1 MASTRQTEE
10 MFPPGWDGSRRARG
24 AAVVITVALSLAG
37 CGDDSDSAAT
47 GPGSSD
53 YLDQP
58 ATMATVDVDVD
69 GVPLSPVRDAGR
81 RFMTRCVGDGDASVL
96 LVSGWT
102 APQEEWSEVQAK
114 VGSVAHV
121 CSYDRLGVGESG
133 PLPPN
138 QTFETFAADIEI
150 LVDALDLARPIV
162 IVGHSL
168 GGPIAMTWA
177 SSHVSDTRGVVLL
190 DAPDA
195 EFFEWQGSVMTDQLK
210 AEMGDPLGPA
220 SGDAE
225 HVDRPVA
232 YAELK
237 ELDPLGDT
245 PLAVLTHDPT
255 NPNTYEF
262 ALADVSPKEETSEA
276 WLDAQHRWQALSDNS
291 ELVTVDG
298 AGHSIHLD
306 EPDSVVAAI
315 LATLE

>member
-1 MASTRQTEE
+1 MALTLQTEE
-10 MFPPGWDGSRRARG
+10 MFPAGSAGSRRARG
-24 AAVVITVALSLAG
+24 TAVVITLAISLAA

-53 YLDQP
+53 YLDQA
-58 ATMATVDVDVD
+58 ATMETVDVD
-69 GVPLSPVRDAGR
+69 GVALSPVRDGGR
-81 RFMTRCVGDGDASVL
+81 QFMTRCVGDGDASVL

-114 VGSVAHV
+114 VGSVARV
-121 CSYDRLGVGESG
+121 CSYDRLGIGESG
-133 PLPPN
+133 PLPPR
-138 QTFETFAADIEI
+138 QTFETFAADIDM
-150 LVDALDLARPIV
+150 LVDALDLHRPIV

-168 GGPIAMTWA
+168 GGPMAMTWA

-195 EFFEWQGSVMTDQLK
+195 EFFEWQGSVMTDALK

-225 HVDRPVA
+225 HVDRPAA

-245 PLAVLTHDPT
+245 PLVVLTPDPT
-255 NPNTYEF
+255 NPHTYES
-262 ALADVSPKEETSEA
+262 ARADVSPPSETSEA
-276 WLDAQHRWQALSDNS
+276 WLDAQHRWLALSDNS

-315 LATLE
+315 LAALA

>member
-1 MASTRQTEE
+1 MASTRQTGE
-10 MFPPGWDGSRRARG
+10 MSPAGWGGSRRATG
-24 AAVVITVALSLAG
+24 TAVMIMLVLLLAA

-53 YLDQP
+53 FLKQA
-58 ATMATVDVDVD
+58 ATMETVDVD
-69 GVPLSPVRDAGR
+69 GVALSPVQDAGR
-81 RFMTRCVGDGDASVL
+81 QFMTRCVGDGDASVL

-114 VGSVAHV
+114 VGSVARV
-121 CSYDRLGVGESG
+121 CSYDRLGIGESG
-133 PLPPN
+133 PLPPS
-138 QTFETFAADIEI
+138 QTFETFAADIDF
-150 LVDALDLARPIV
+150 LVDALDLRRPIV

-168 GGPIAMTWA
+168 GGPMAMTWA
-177 SSHVSDTRGVVLL
+177 SSHVGDTRGVVLL

-195 EFFEWQGSVMTDQLK
+195 EFFEWQGSVMTDELK

-225 HVDRPVA
+225 HVDRLVA
-232 YAELK
+232 YAELA

-245 PLAVLTHDPT
+245 PLIVLTHGPK

-262 ALADVSPKEETSEA
+262 ALADVSPPAETSEA

-298 AGHSIHLD
+298 AGHSIHMD
-306 EPDSVVAAI
+306 EPDAVVAAI
-315 LATLE
+315 LAALE

>member
-1 MASTRQTEE
+1 MAWTRQTQE
-10 MFPPGWDGSRRARG
+10 MFQAGWGGLRRAKG
-24 AAVVITVALSLAG
+24 AAVVITLAISLAA

-53 YLDQP
+53 YLDQA
-58 ATMATVDVDVD
+58 ATMETVDVD
-69 GVPLSPVRDAGR
+69 GVALSPVQDAGR
-81 RFMTRCVGDGDASVL
+81 EFMTRCVGDGDASVL

-102 APQEEWSEVQAK
+102 APQEEWSEVQAE
-114 VGSVAHV
+114 VGSVARV
-121 CSYDRLGVGESG
+121 CSYDRLGIGESG
-133 PLPPN
+133 PLPPR
-138 QTFETFAADIEI
+138 QTFETFAADIDI
-150 LVDALDLARPIV
+150 LVDALDLPRPIV

-195 EFFEWQGSVMTDQLK
+195 EFFEWQGSVMTDELK

-225 HVDRPVA
+225 HVDRLVA
-232 YAELK
+232 YAELA
-237 ELDPLGDT
+237 ELHSLGDT
-245 PLAVLTHDPT
+245 PLVVLTHDPE

-262 ALADVSPKEETSEA
+262 ALADVSPQAETSEA
-276 WLDAQHRWQALSDNS
+276 WLDAQHRWQAFSDNS

-306 EPDSVVAAI
+306 APDSVVAAI
-315 LATLE
+315 LSALA